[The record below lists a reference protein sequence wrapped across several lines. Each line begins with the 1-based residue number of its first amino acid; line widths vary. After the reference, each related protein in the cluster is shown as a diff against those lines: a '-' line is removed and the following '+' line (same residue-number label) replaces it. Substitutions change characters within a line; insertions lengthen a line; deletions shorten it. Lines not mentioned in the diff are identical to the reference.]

1 MKKLKAKH
9 SKCELNLT
17 FGSFIFSNGYRFTN
31 GSMRRIY
38 LDYTATTP
46 MDRRVVQAMA
56 PFFTDTFGNA
66 SSIHSFGREAKAAL
80 ETARESIASL
90 MGARPSELFFTSGG
104 TESDNSA
111 LTGIVM
117 AHSGSDKKHLVISAI
132 EHHAVLLAAKSLEK
146 NGFDVT
152 LLPVDA
158 RGFVSTEALRKAVT
172 ARTLLVSIIHAN
184 NEIGATQDLKTL
196 AGITHSAG
204 ALFHTDAVQS
214 FGKIPFDVAES
225 GVDLASFTAH
235 KIYGPKGIGAL
246 FVKRGIEFEPTF
258 HGGSQERNR
267 RPGTESVPLAVG
279 FAKAA
284 ELSVQEM
291 PEELSR
297 LSGLNN
303 LLRKRIE
310 DEIAGAIF
318 NSPPGDRALP
328 NILSV
333 SIDSNEIEIDGEA
346 LIIDMD
352 LEGIAVTSGSAC
364 SSGSLQPSHVIKA
377 LGRDDRTTKATVRFS
392 FGRFTSEEEVRIA
405 ADTFIRLV
413 NRIGK
418 RKKIS
423 SPAS

>member
-1 MKKLKAKH
+1 
-9 SKCELNLT
+9 
-17 FGSFIFSNGYRFTN
+17 
-31 GSMRRIY
+31 MRRIY

-56 PFFTDTFGNA
+56 SFFTDTFGNA

-111 LTGIVM
+111 LTGIVL
-117 AHSGSDKKHLVISAI
+117 AHSGSDKKHLVLSAI
-132 EHHAVLLAAKSLEK
+132 EHHAVLHAAKSLEK
-146 NGFDVT
+146 NGFDLT

-158 RGFVSTEALRKAVT
+158 RGFVSTEVLRKAVT
-172 ARTLLVSIIHAN
+172 ERTLLVSIIHAN
-184 NEIGATQDLKTL
+184 NEIGTTQDLKPL
-196 AGITHSAG
+196 AEIAHSAG
-204 ALFHTDAVQS
+204 ALFHSDAVQS

-246 FVKRGIEFEPTF
+246 YVKRGIEFEPTF

-303 LLRKRIE
+303 LLRKRIG

-318 NSPPGDRALP
+318 NSPGDRALP

-392 FGRFTSEEEVRIA
+392 FGRFTSEEEVQIA
-405 ADTFIRLV
+405 ADTFVRLV

-423 SPAS
+423 APAS

>member
-1 MKKLKAKH
+1 
-9 SKCELNLT
+9 
-17 FGSFIFSNGYRFTN
+17 
-31 GSMRRIY
+31 MRRIY

-56 PFFTDTFGNA
+56 SFFTDTFGNA

-111 LTGIVM
+111 LTGIVL
-117 AHSGSDKKHLVISAI
+117 AHSGSDKKHLVLSAI
-132 EHHAVLLAAKSLEK
+132 EHHAVLHAAKSLEK
-146 NGFDVT
+146 NGFDLT

-158 RGFVSTEALRKAVT
+158 RGFVSTEVLRKAVT
-172 ARTLLVSIIHAN
+172 ERTLLVSIIHAN
-184 NEIGATQDLKTL
+184 NEIGTTQDLKPL
-196 AGITHSAG
+196 AEIAHSAG
-204 ALFHTDAVQS
+204 ALFHSDAVQS

-246 FVKRGIEFEPTF
+246 YVKRGIEFEPTF

-303 LLRKRIE
+303 LLRKRIG

-318 NSPPGDRALP
+318 NSPADRALP

-377 LGRDDRTTKATVRFS
+377 LGRDDWTTKATVRFS
-392 FGRFTSEEEVRIA
+392 FGRFTSEEEVQIA
-405 ADTFIRLV
+405 ADTFVRLV

-423 SPAS
+423 APAS

>member
-1 MKKLKAKH
+1 MK
-9 SKCELNLT
+9 
-17 FGSFIFSNGYRFTN
+17 
-31 GSMRRIY
+31 RIY

-46 MDRRVVQAMA
+46 MDKRVVQAMV
-56 PFFTDTFGNA
+56 PFFTDTFGNG

-90 MGARPSELFFTSGG
+90 IGARPSELLFMSGG

-111 LTGIVM
+111 LRGIAT
-117 AHSGSDKKHLVISAI
+117 AHSGIGKKHLIISSI
-132 EHHAVLLAAKSLEK
+132 EHHAVLHTAKFLEQE
-146 NGFDVT
+146 GFEVT

-158 RGFVSTEALRKAVT
+158 KGYVSPDELTRAITDK
-172 ARTLLVSIIHAN
+172 TLLVSIIHAN
-184 NEIGATQDLKTL
+184 NEIGSTQDLK
-196 AGITHSAG
+196 AIAEIVHAAG

-214 FGKIPFDVAES
+214 FGKIPLDVSES

-246 FVKRGIEFEPTF
+246 YIRRGLEFQPTF

-284 ELSVQEM
+284 ELASQEM
-291 PEELSR
+291 KEELER
-297 LSGLNN
+297 LAGLNG
-303 LLRKRIE
+303 LLRSRISN
-310 DEIAGAIF
+310 EIAGAVF
-318 NSPPGDRALP
+318 NSPVDRAIP

-333 SIDSNEIEIDGEA
+333 SLNSDEIEIDGDA
-346 LIIDMD
+346 LIINFD

-377 LGRDDRTTKATVRFS
+377 LGRNDSTTRATVRFS
-392 FGRFTSEEEVRIA
+392 FGRFTSEEDIHIA
-405 ADTFIRLV
+405 ADAFVRIV

-418 RKKIS
+418 RKKFS
-423 SPAS
+423 SAVS

>member
-1 MKKLKAKH
+1 MK
-9 SKCELNLT
+9 
-17 FGSFIFSNGYRFTN
+17 
-31 GSMRRIY
+31 RIY

-46 MDRRVVQAMA
+46 MDKRVVQAMV
-56 PFFTDTFGNA
+56 PFFTDTFGNG

-90 MGARPSELFFTSGG
+90 IGARPSELLFMSGG

-111 LTGIVM
+111 LRGIAS
-117 AHSGSDKKHLVISAI
+117 AHSGIGKKHLIISSI
-132 EHHAVLLAAKSLEK
+132 EHHAVLHTAKFLEQE
-146 NGFDVT
+146 GFEVT

-158 RGFVSTEALRKAVT
+158 KGYVSPDELTRAITDK
-172 ARTLLVSIIHAN
+172 TLLVSIIHAN
-184 NEIGATQDLKTL
+184 NEIGSTQDLK
-196 AGITHSAG
+196 AIAEIVHAAG

-214 FGKIPFDVAES
+214 FGKIPLDVSES

-246 FVKRGIEFEPTF
+246 YIRRGLEFQPTF

-284 ELSVQEM
+284 ELASQEM
-291 PEELSR
+291 KEELDR
-297 LSGLNN
+297 LAGLNG
-303 LLRKRIE
+303 LLRRRIGN
-310 DEIAGAIF
+310 EIAGAVF
-318 NSPPGDRALP
+318 NSPIDHAIP

-333 SIDSNEIEIDGEA
+333 SLNSDEIEIDGDS
-346 LIIDMD
+346 LIINFD

-377 LGRDDRTTKATVRFS
+377 LGRNDSTTRATVRFS
-392 FGRFTSEEEVRIA
+392 FGRFTSEEDIHIA
-405 ADTFIRLV
+405 ADAFVRIV

-418 RKKIS
+418 RKKFS
-423 SPAS
+423 SAVS